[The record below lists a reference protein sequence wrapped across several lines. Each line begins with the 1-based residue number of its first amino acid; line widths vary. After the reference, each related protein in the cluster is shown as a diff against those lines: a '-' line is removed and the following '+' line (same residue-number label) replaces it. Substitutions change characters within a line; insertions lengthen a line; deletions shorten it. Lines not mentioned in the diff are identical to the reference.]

1 LSLLRSTTYL
11 YKVKVNFHNLILK
24 FTSDM
29 NLGYTSEYFLN
40 KFSIQKLFQ
49 MHKKNQFFDKK
60 LTNKKVTIQITDRN
74 NIPYFYNSTDRNLVI
89 INIS

>member
-1 LSLLRSTTYL
+1 
-11 YKVKVNFHNLILK
+11 
-24 FTSDM
+24 
-29 NLGYTSEYFLN
+29 
-40 KFSIQKLFQ
+40 